1 MDSHRHD
8 LLDRSREAVCRPAF
22 VGAVVVLAVNDH
34 LLKGA
39 GLLPA
44 AWTGKISDF
53 AGLFFFP
60 VLLAVATTYLRA
72 PEDARTVRRYSLSA
86 AALTVAAFSVLNLS
100 PTVASALSEVWGVH
114 TADPTDLIALPA
126 AAAGH
131 LWFMAELRRPEPA
144 GFDRRWRVAV
154 VLVAATAS
162 LATSKKE
169 PVPDYKIEN
178 ETDHSRSFVS
188 SDVEALVES
197 PDDELRRIP
206 LEGGAAETVV
216 SKKGTLW
223 RQSVSP
229 DGSVVALN
237 IDGEP
242 YLYRPSADEQ
252 PVPLPDFPG
261 EVRDMAVSADGH
273 RVAVEVRHPGP
284 WWKQLSSPSWKGAS
298 LHIVDSSTLE
308 AEKLE
313 YWSGGEMFRLSF
325 DRSGSHLYLYLEP
338 RETWLSYDIDERR
351 SQEIDL
357 PRSGPPAAET
367 PPRNLRDECGPE
379 TDRLKLERSGPNGL
393 EGLKLVGSETDQ
405 PLVQIELTESID
417 DPHKFQS
424 PVGDYYFADGCRYV
438 VFELEEREE
447 FWIADVQS
455 QKVGRLAEGWNL
467 WALVDGS

>member
-1 MDSHRHD
+1 M
-8 LLDRSREAVCRPAF
+8 
-22 VGAVVVLAVNDH
+22 LAVNDH

-39 GLLPA
+39 GLLPT

-60 VLLAVATTYLRA
+60 VLLAVAATYLRT
-72 PEDARTVRRYSLSA
+72 PGDARAACRYSLSA
-86 AALTVAAFSVLNLS
+86 AVLTIAAFSALNLS
-100 PTVASALSEVWGVH
+100 PAVAAALSEVWGVH
-114 TADPTDLIALPA
+114 TADPTDLVALPA

-131 LWFMAELRRPEPA
+131 LWFLGEVRRNEPA
-144 GFDRRWRVAV
+144 GFDRRWRVAA

-169 PVPDYKIEN
+169 PVPEYKIEN
-178 ETDHSRSFVS
+178 EIDHSLSFVS
-188 SDVEALVES
+188 SDVDSVVEDS
-197 PDDELRRIP
+197 EDRLRRIP
-206 LEGGAAETVV
+206 IEGSDPETVI
-216 SKKGTLW
+216 SERGNLW

-229 DGSVVALN
+229 DGAVVALN

-242 YLYRPSADEQ
+242 YLYRSSSDEQ
-252 PVPLPDFPG
+252 LVSLPDFPG
-261 EVRDMAVSADGH
+261 EVRDMAVSADGR
-273 RVAVEVRHPGP
+273 RVAVEVRHPAA
-284 WWKQLSSPSWKGAS
+284 WWKQLSSPEWKGAS

-325 DRSGSHLYLYLEP
+325 DRSGSSVYLYLRP
-338 RETWLSYDIDERR
+338 RETWLKYDIDDRR
-351 SQEIDL
+351 SQEVDL
-357 PRSGPPAAET
+357 PRSGPSAAQT
-367 PPRNLRDECGPE
+367 PPRNLSDECGPDA
-379 TDRLKLERSGPNGL
+379 DRLTLERSGSNGL
-393 EGLKLVGSETDQ
+393 EGLEVVGPENRQ

-438 VFELEEREE
+438 VFELEERNE
-447 FWIADVQS
+447 FWIADVES

-467 WALVDGS
+467 WALIDGS